1 MWLSDFRLVL
11 PDRIVQR
18 GSIRIESGHIV
29 EIAEGRAAAADF
41 EGDGLT
47 LMPGLVDLHG
57 DMLEREI
64 EPRPKAILPIDL
76 ALLELDKRLVA
87 TGVTTAFAAVTF
99 HRFGNSEVRS
109 EERAR
114 QIVTTVNRLH
124 ASLLADFRIH
134 ARFEVTNPES
144 GPVLTSLIEAG
155 LVHLVSL
162 NDHTPGQ
169 GQYRDIER
177 FIETMLEWRRL
188 RKGVEQTEEELRAE
202 VERQQAKPRSWDV
215 VNEVARIARTRGI
228 PLASHDD
235 DSPEKV
241 AFVAGLGATVSEF
254 PITLES
260 AQAARARGM
269 LTVMGAPNAL
279 LGRSHSDNLSALD
292 GIRAGVVDILA
303 ADYHPA
309 SMLQSACGLA
319 SQDLMTLPDAVQMIS
334 LNPARATGLTD
345 RGSLQI
351 GKRADLVLVE
361 MAGRP
366 RIRGTMRSGRFVYWD
381 GSLALP
387 PAEHIPRLQ
396 QPTVVAS
403 GRSVRL

>member
-1 MWLSDFRLVL
+1 MWLSDFCLVL

-18 GSIRIESGHIV
+18 GSLRIESGHIV
-29 EIAEGRAAAADF
+29 DIVEGEAPVADV
-41 EGDGLT
+41 EGNGLT
-47 LMPGLVDLHG
+47 LLPGLVDLHG

-76 ALLELDKRLVA
+76 ALFELDKRLVA

-109 EERAR
+109 EERGR

-124 ASLLADFRIH
+124 SSLLADFKIH
-134 ARFEVTNPES
+134 ARFEVTNPEA
-144 GPVLTSLIEAG
+144 GPVLTSLIEAN

-177 FIETMLEWRRL
+177 FIETMVEWRKL
-188 RKGVEQTEEELRAE
+188 RKGVVQTEEELRAE
-202 VERQQAKPRSWDV
+202 IEQQQAKPRSWDV
-215 VNEVARIARTRGI
+215 VNDVAAIARARAI

-241 AFVAGLGATVSEF
+241 EFVAGLGATVSEF

-279 LGRSHSDNLSALD
+279 LGRSHSQNLSALD

-319 SQDLMTLPDAVQMIS
+319 AQKIVSLPDAVKMIS

-366 RIRGTMRSGRFVYWD
+366 RVRGTMRSGRFVYWD
-381 GSLALP
+381 GSIALHGADYIEP
-387 PAEHIPRLQ
+387 VRPTIAAISIPSL
-396 QPTVVAS
+396 
-403 GRSVRL
+403 